1 MPAKARSQNNANAT
15 APAPTATATDKY
27 TQTQEWLLEKRRQMD
42 QIDKSRILR
51 EHRLAVEDNDY
62 WSNRIR
68 QEVEEEGGALWS
80 YLFGPRFNPNDIMY
94 YVIFPIYVPYDQ
106 AVNASVFLTT
116 NKKSAIRVLDFL
128 NSLPADNSIIQ
139 HIHNIAKDTIDR
151 EPIEYNFRIIRYT
164 PNFMR
169 IKTSVPI
176 ENLKLDFLLLD
187 GLINQDIDKVASSL
201 RNDTHFNAQH
211 LNALR
216 TISNDKHF
224 V

>member
-1 MPAKARSQNNANAT
+1 MV
-15 APAPTATATDKY
+15 
-27 TQTQEWLLEKRRQMD
+27 L
-42 QIDKSRILR
+42 
-51 EHRLAVEDNDY
+51 
-62 WSNRIR
+62 
-68 QEVEEEGGALWS
+68 
-80 YLFGPRFNPNDIMY
+80 LFGPRSYDDIY
-94 YVIFPIYVPYDQ
+94 YVIFPIYVPYNQ

-116 NKKSAIRVLDFL
+116 DKKNAIRVLDLL

-139 HIHNIAKDTIDR
+139 HIHNIAKDTIDH
-151 EPIEYNFRIIRYT
+151 EPIAHHFRIIRYT
-164 PNFMR
+164 RNLMR